1 MKLSRLSS
9 IMAIFGAVNIFYA
22 IYSLT
27 QGDVVGT
34 IVPTFTFLILMYSAA
49 ILDEKAEE
57 ASRQL

>member
-1 MKLSRLSS
+1 
-9 IMAIFGAVNIFYA
+9 MAIFGAVNIFYA

-27 QGDVVGT
+27 QRDAVGT
-34 IVPTFTFLILMYSAA
+34 VIPTFTFLVLMYSAA